1 MKILIFEYLCG
12 GGFSQQPLP
21 PSLATE
27 GRLMLHALLA
37 DFAALPEHEIIIMQ
51 DWRESSKGLPAKV
64 SVVWVSAQQQAMS
77 VFQQILPS
85 CDAVWLIAPETDN
98 VLFDFA
104 QQVEKSRKLALSS
117 PSSAIAKTADKW
129 QTFQLL
135 SAQGIATVATQ
146 CLLDYDGSFRGATV
160 VKSRDGVGCE
170 NSWFFATAQALA
182 VQFSQIKQPDNA
194 IIQPYLVG
202 EALSLSVLFK
212 KGIGHLLCVNRQK
225 IQLENQQFR
234 LLACEVNCQAT
245 APYQALVKQIAA
257 ALPDLYGYVGIDL
270 IQQDKKLW
278 VLEINP
284 RLTSSYAGI
293 APALGIN
300 VAAAVLGQGT
310 EQLQATSNQVVKVT
324 LAQDRENDV

>member
-21 PSLATE
+21 PTLAHE

-37 DFAALPEHEIIIMQ
+37 DFAALPEHELIVMQ
-51 DWRESSKGLPAKV
+51 DWRESSKSLPAKV
-64 SVVWVSAQQQAMS
+64 SVVWISAQQQAMR
-77 VFQQILPS
+77 VFQHTLPT
-85 CDAVWLIAPETDN
+85 CDAVWLIAPETAN
-98 VLFDFA
+98 ILFDFA
-104 QQVEKSRKLALSS
+104 QQVERTGKLLLSS

-135 SAQGIATVATQ
+135 HAQGIATVATQ
-146 CLLDYDGSFRGATV
+146 RLMDYDGSFSGATV

-170 NSWFFATAQALA
+170 NSWFFATAHALA
-182 VQFSQIKQPDNA
+182 QQLPHINQPDNA

-202 EALSLSVLFK
+202 ETLSLSLLCNAGV
-212 KGIGHLLCVNRQK
+212 GQLLCVNRQQ
-225 IQLENQQFR
+225 IQLKNQQFR

-245 APYQALVKQIAA
+245 APYQAVVKQIAA

-270 IQQDKKLW
+270 IQQNKKLW

-300 VAAAVLGQGT
+300 VAAAVLERGT
-310 EQLQATSNQVVKVT
+310 AKLKATSNQVVKVT
-324 LAQDRENDV
+324 LAQDKENDV